1 VKQLYRTI
9 LLSETYRQDSTI
21 SQEMAKHDPENRLL
35 ARGPRFRLD
44 AEVIRDQ
51 ALYVSGLLDESV
63 GGPSV
68 KPYQPGGIWEAV
80 GYTNSNTQTFY
91 QDFGPSAEHRRSLY
105 AFWKRTA
112 HPPNLAIFDAP
123 NRESCIMRRERTNT
137 PLQALV
143 LMNDPQFVRTS
154 RWLAL
159 RIIGE
164 TENRDERL
172 DAMAELV
179 RGRPLDEDER
189 RIIINSL
196 DQFQNIYGSDQ
207 TAAAALL
214 VDEVNSEF
222 SIPLPDPQRA
232 PELAAWTMV
241 ANQMLNLDEAINK
254 N

>member
-1 VKQLYRTI
+1 
-9 LLSETYRQDSTI
+9 
-21 SQEMAKHDPENRLL
+21 
-35 ARGPRFRLD
+35 
-44 AEVIRDQ
+44 
-51 ALYVSGLLDESV
+51 
-63 GGPSV
+63 
-68 KPYQPGGIWEAV
+68 
-80 GYTNSNTQTFY
+80 
-91 QDFGPSAEHRRSLY
+91 
-105 AFWKRTA
+105 
-112 HPPNLAIFDAP
+112 
-123 NRESCIMRRERTNT
+123 MRRERTNT

-164 TENRDERL
+164 TEDRDERL

-189 RIIINSL
+189 RIIVNSL

-207 TAAAALL
+207 TAAATLL

-222 SIPLPDPQRA
+222 SIPLTDPQRA